1 MIWRLILA
9 IVLLVVVVGGIVG
22 FNLFRDRMIAGYFAS
37 MTPPPVT
44 VSTIEA
50 TPAPWRPELE
60 AIGTASAAQGVDL
73 GIEAA
78 GIVREILFKA
88 NDRVEAGQKLLQIDD
103 RVERA
108 DLEAAES
115 QRALSQET
123 LKRVQ
128 ALRDRGVAPV
138 SDLDI
143 AMADATNAEAQVI
156 KLTAVL
162 EQKALEA
169 PFTGVIGIPKVDTGG
184 YVTAG
189 TLYATLQDIDTMRV
203 DFALPEQQIPLIRIG
218 APVVVSSEVGGTE
231 LPGRIAAIEPKIDP
245 NSRLVTVRA
254 EVDQPQGAITPGQ
267 FLRVRVQLPEEP
279 DVIALPQTALMTSL
293 YGDSVFVV
301 RKDGD
306 AADAPLKVE
315 QVFVKTGRRA
325 RGLVEIAGIE
335 PGDLVVS
342 AGQNRLS
349 GNAAVVIDNSVNPA
363 AAGAAPAGAANAA
376 PADAAPATTATE

>member
-9 IVLLVVVVGGIVG
+9 IVLLVAVVGGIIG
-22 FNLFRDRMIAGYFAS
+22 FNLFRDKMIAGYFAG

-50 TPAPWRPELE
+50 EPAPWKPELE
-60 AIGTASAAQGVDL
+60 AIGTASAARGVDL
-73 GIEAA
+73 GIEAS

-88 NDRVEAGQKLLQIDD
+88 NDKVEAGQKLIQIDD

-108 DLEAAES
+108 DLEAAEA

-128 ALRDRGVAPV
+128 ALRERGVAPV

-169 PFTGVIGIPKVDTGG
+169 PFTGIIGIPKLDTGG
-184 YVTAG
+184 YVTVG
-189 TLYATLQDIDTMRV
+189 TVFATLQDIDTMRV
-203 DFALPEQQIPLIRIG
+203 DFALPEQQIRLAEIG
-218 APVVVSSEVGGTE
+218 SPVIVSSEVGGTE
-231 LPGRIAAIEPKIDP
+231 LAGQIVGIEPKIDP

-254 EVDQPQGAITPGQ
+254 EVDKPEGAITPGQ
-267 FLRVRVQLPEEP
+267 FLRVRVQLPVEP

-301 RKDGD
+301 RKDGE
-306 AADAPLKVE
+306 AEDAPLKVE
-315 QVFVKTGRRA
+315 QVFVQTGRRA
-325 RGLVEIAGIE
+325 RGVVEIAEGLQG
-335 PGDLVVS
+335 GDLVVS

-349 GNAAVVIDNSVNPA
+349 GNAAVVIDNTVNPA
-363 AAGAAPAGAANAA
+363 TAAPAPAGAANAA
-376 PADAAPATTATE
+376 TTE